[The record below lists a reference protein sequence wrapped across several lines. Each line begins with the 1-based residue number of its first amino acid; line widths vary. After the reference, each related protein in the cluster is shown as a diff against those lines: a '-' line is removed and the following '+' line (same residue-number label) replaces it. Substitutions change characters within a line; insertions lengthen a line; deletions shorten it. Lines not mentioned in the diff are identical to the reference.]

1 VRITTKSLKTFQ
13 KVLTRSGKC
22 ATIRPWK
29 GQDPEGKEVRIMMN
43 HIEYGTAD
51 TTIVYLVNDY
61 TREDIISMPV
71 LFKENRFVMGTIL
84 SEKINHC

>member
-1 VRITTKSLKTFQ
+1 
-13 KVLTRSGKC
+13 
-22 ATIRPWK
+22 
-29 GQDPEGKEVRIMMN
+29 MMN
-43 HIEYGTAD
+43 HIEYGTAE

-61 TREDIISMPV
+61 THEDIISMPV